1 MQAGTSPLREECGRD
16 ILCQCIDCECG
27 FILLRL
33 RDAVYAQGM
42 SNRARKEL
50 KKLARETLPALDM
63 RVRGID
69 SEAAMRAAMAE
80 VELAIS

>member
-1 MQAGTSPLREECGRD
+1 M
-16 ILCQCIDCECG
+16 
-27 FILLRL
+27 LRL

-50 KKLARETLPALDM
+50 KKLARETLAALDI
-63 RVRGID
+63 RVRGMD
-69 SEAAMRAAMAE
+69 NEAAMRAVTAE